1 MDKHEE
7 RYMWIALSV
16 VIVGTFMAILDSSIV
31 NVAIPKMMT
40 IFGAST
46 DEIEWILTGYMLTMS
61 IVIPLTGYLGD
72 RFGLKKLYVFALA
85 VFTIGSAFCGLATST
100 ETMVAARVIQA
111 IGGGMIMPVGMAMIY
126 QLVPMEKRGLALGIW
141 GISAM
146 AAPAIGPTL
155 SGYIVQYMDWRLIF
169 TINIPVGIIG
179 VTLAIIMLKETPT
192 KGYKKF
198 DIFGAITSAVGLFTL
213 LLALSKG
220 NSEGWT
226 SGYILGLFTVAII
239 SLISF
244 VFIELNHE
252 DPLLELRVL
261 KIFPFSLSLV
271 ISTITTIGMYGAL
284 FLMPLYLQNLRGYTP
299 TQSGL
304 LMLPAALVTGVMMPI
319 SGRLFDKFGA
329 KWITIIGLFILATA
343 SYTLSKLTLDTSYNT
358 IMTIMIVRGIGMGL
372 AMMPMQTAGMNAIP
386 RELSGRGTALNSTIR
401 QVSGSFGIAILT
413 TILGHRQAFHT
424 VRYSEILNLTSPNVI
439 QGENAVAGTLIQK
452 GLTAAQAKSGVMMEI
467 YTQLMKQVMIAA
479 INDTLLVASIICFG
493 GILIAFFIKGKSAS
507 DIAKKKGT
515 EESHEQ
521 QVEEILLEA

>member
-46 DEIEWILTGYMLTMS
+46 DQIEWVITGYMLTMS
-61 IVIPLTGYLGD
+61 IVIPLTGYLGE
-72 RFGLKKLYVFALA
+72 RFGSKNLYTFALA
-85 VFTIGSAFCGLATST
+85 VFTIGSAFCGLANST

-111 IGGGMIMPVGMAMIY
+111 LGGGMIMPVGMAMIY
-126 QLVPMEKRGLALGIW
+126 QLVPIEKRGLAIGIW

-179 VTLAIIMLKETPT
+179 VTLAMIMLKQTPT
-192 KGYKKF
+192 RNDKKF
-198 DIFGAITSAVGLFTL
+198 DLFGAITCAVGLSTL

-226 SGYILGLFTVAII
+226 SGYILGLFIVAII

-244 VFIELNHE
+244 VFIELTHE
-252 DPLLELRVL
+252 DPLLELRML

-284 FLMPLYLQNLRGYTP
+284 FLMPLYLQNIRGYTP

-304 LMLPAALVTGVMMPI
+304 LMLPAAIASGIMMPI
-319 SGRLFDKFGA
+319 SGKLFDKFGA
-329 KWITIIGLFILATA
+329 KWITIIGLFILGTA
-343 SYTLSKLTLDTSYNT
+343 SYMLSRLTLDTPYNT
-358 IMTIMIVRGIGMGL
+358 IMIIMMVRGLGMGL
-372 AMMPMQTAGMNAIP
+372 AMMPIQTAGMNAIP
-386 RELSGRGTALNSTIR
+386 REFSGRGSALNNTIK
-401 QVSGSFGIAILT
+401 QVSGSFGIAMLT
-413 TILGHRQAFHT
+413 TILEHRQAFHT

-439 QGENAVAGTLIQK
+439 QGENSVAGMLIQK
-452 GLTAAQAKSGVMMEI
+452 GLTASQAKSGVMMQI
-467 YTQLMKQVMIAA
+467 YTQLMKQVAITS
-479 INDTLLVASIICFG
+479 INDTLLVASIICFA
-493 GILIAFFIKGKSAS
+493 GIFIAFFIKSKSES
-507 DIAKKKGT
+507 TRTKKIEKSN
-515 EESHEQ
+515 EEE
-521 QVEEILLEA
+521 VDEELLLEA